1 MKNRDII
8 EPLEPRI
15 APASVIT
22 FTDVDGDLVK
32 VKSTKGVL
40 TGRLELVD
48 QGGGKNQL
56 VEIDLASPIFQGT
69 NLTITVKKVRG
80 GSGDGMVNVGYINA
94 KGIDLGNV
102 VVPGDIGRIDAGD
115 GNTAKP
121 AIKNLTAKSLG
132 AFGTTTQET
141 TPGGGDPGPDLPV
154 VQNLVDTLLG
164 AVGPGAGGLLGTLQD
179 EIASLL
185 GGNAL
190 PSDIQRVLESVN
202 GLLNEVLNLDTDSL
216 PDVLGP
222 VTALLANLATDLD
235 HLLDLGALNP
245 GSIPSAVST
254 LLNSV
259 KNTVNETLFELTE
272 NAGIGGTIVDALA
285 GIIGNLDDV
294 LGLLNGPIDPDI
306 PENLLTTLE
315 DAIDDVTGGSILGG
329 LGGLLEDLLGNA
341 ALATLVNDVS
351 DAVDALLNGPAGS
364 VSLAI
369 LIDDLAELTT
379 NLDAALLAN
388 TDGTTENLLN
398 AVRSAVTDILALPQV
413 LLTDLNGAIGNAVDA
428 LTNDLPNTL
437 PDGVSELV
445 QNVLGLL
452 DGIGGNLSDI
462 LENGG
467 DLATTTLR
475 DLAGV
480 QTQLVSLLGSTAGG
494 LTSDVVDTVNGL
506 VDSIL
511 GVLGT
516 GGGDNGGDGDGGTTV
531 VSQLQSHILGDVGNI
546 KIAKDVSNVFL
557 NVVGNIKNLTVGGS
571 LLGGV
576 AANGGE
582 IFATGNILNLK
593 IGKSVLG
600 GLNLNSGL
608 IQSGGMIKTA
618 KIGGSII
625 GGVGNSSG
633 QLLMTSDSNSISVR
647 GDLIGNSGLFAASI
661 DSTNGRINKIS
672 INGSIV
678 SGQNTDSGSIRV
690 AGDIGVLNVK
700 GNLIG
705 DSDNSVFITAAA
717 VKAPGAT
724 KNIAFKTVNI
734 GGRVAFANILG
745 GYDTDLDAVNA
756 HAQIGTVSVRGDWT
770 GSNLIAGAVGNNSG
784 EIDDFGTN
792 SDAPIPN
799 SIAGNVISKIA
810 SVQIRGAISGTGG
823 VNTDNYGFV
832 AQEIGK
838 FRHGNTK
845 LVLNKGAGNDAV
857 KLAQTTGTDVVL
869 HELGA
874 NIV

>member
-15 APASVIT
+15 APASIFT

-32 VKSTKGVL
+32 VKSNKGIL
-40 TGRLELVD
+40 TGKVHLVD
-48 QGGGKNQL
+48 QGGDKNQL
-56 VEIDLASPIFQGT
+56 VELDLRDSLFQGA
-69 NLTITVKKVRG
+69 NITITVKKVRG
-80 GSGDGMVNVGYINA
+80 GIGDGMVNVGYINA
-94 KGIDLGNV
+94 KGVDLGNV

-115 GNTAKP
+115 GNSAKP
-121 AIKNLTAKSLG
+121 AIKSLIAKSLG
-132 AFGTTTQET
+132 TFGSTTQET
-141 TPGGGDPGPDLPV
+141 TPGGGDPGPDLNV
-154 VQNLVDTLLG
+154 VENLLETLVG
-164 AVGPGAGGLLGTLQD
+164 ALGPGAGGLLGTLQ
-179 EIASLL
+179 EQLSSLL
-185 GGNAL
+185 GGGGL
-190 PSDIQRVLESVN
+190 PSDIQRVLESVS
-202 GLLNEVLNLDTDSL
+202 GLLDEVLSLDTDSV
-216 PDVLGP
+216 PAVLGP

-235 HLLDLGALNP
+235 NLLDLSVLHP
-245 GSIPSAVST
+245 GSIPSAIST

-294 LGLLNGPIDPDI
+294 LGLLNGTIDPDI

-329 LGGLLEDLLGNA
+329 LGGLLEDLLGNN
-341 ALATLVNDVS
+341 ALATLVNDVL
-351 DAVDALLNGPAGS
+351 DAVDGLLNGPAGS
-364 VSLAI
+364 VSLNV
-369 LIDDLAELTT
+369 LVGDLTELAT

-388 TDGTTENLLN
+388 TNGTTENLLN

-413 LLTDLNGAIGNAVDA
+413 ILTGLNGTIGNVVDA
-428 LTNDLPNTL
+428 LTNDLPGTL
-437 PDGVSELV
+437 PDGVSGLV

-475 DLAGV
+475 DLAEV
-480 QTQLVSLLGSTAGG
+480 QTQLLSLLGSTAGG
-494 LTSDVVDTVNGL
+494 LTSDVVDTLEGL
-506 VDSIL
+506 VNSIL
-511 GVLGT
+511 GILGSGGDDD
-516 GGGDNGGDGDGGTTV
+516 GGGGGGTTV
-531 VSQLQSHILGDVGNI
+531 VSQLQSHILGDVGTI

-557 NVVGNIKNLTVGGS
+557 NIVGNLRSLTVGGS

-582 IFATGNILNLK
+582 IFTTGNILSLK

-633 QLLMTSDSNSISVR
+633 QLLMTSDSSSISVR
-647 GDLIGNSGLFAASI
+647 GDIIGNAGLFAASI
-661 DSTNGRINKIS
+661 DSTNGRIGKVAVT
-672 INGSIV
+672 GSIV
-678 SGQNTDSGSIRV
+678 SGQNTDSGSIRA
-690 AGDIGVLNVK
+690 AGDIGVLSVK

-705 DSDNSVFITAAA
+705 DADNSVVISAAA
-717 VKAPGAT
+717 VKAPTVT
-724 KNIAFKTVNI
+724 KNIAFKTVSI
-734 GGRVAFANILG
+734 GGRVAFANILA

-770 GSNLIAGAVGNNSG
+770 ASNLIAGAVGNNSG

-792 SDAPIPN
+792 SDAAIPN
-799 SIAGNVISKIA
+799 SIAGSVISKIA

-823 VNTDNYGFV
+823 DSTDNYGFV

-845 LVLNKGAGNDAV
+845 LVLNKGFGNDAV
-857 KLAQTTGTDVVL
+857 KLAQTTGADVVL
-869 HELGA
+869 HELGKA
-874 NIV
+874 IV